1 MNSVILYSVTKKDNF
16 KINTHSLIDL
26 YLPIIGHVANNFF
39 MMLSSDVSYC
49 DNVKNLSFSLQD
61 ACTKLNCS
69 YDELTAARK
78 KLEAMGLIETFL
90 PIDNKKNFL
99 FVLNNPLDFYE
110 FISKPKYKVLLIK
123 NIGLTNFQFLEYKY
137 LNSNWEIDNKM
148 LNVSST
154 FESVFN
160 DQDIKQIKNLDFSII
175 YQDLLKLT
183 SINIVIPQ
191 TCKDIIENVYLR
203 HSLSLK
209 KIEQAILDSIDTDTN
224 NNCICNQ
231 AFLVANL
238 NKIINE
244 EYKMIPDKQKIGLK
258 RDAKLFQCLLDQ
270 QQEQEIIVDYKSYN
284 AEQYLMYIFNNHLSS
299 NDRKIIGQLKKDY
312 QLIDETIN
320 VLIDFVLFR
329 TKGKLNKKYIFKT
342 AKTINGLNIN
352 TCETCVKY
360 FKDFVQQHKL
370 NPKNA
375 QATTG
380 CGMFKL

>member
-16 KINTHSLIDL
+16 KINTNSLIDL

-39 MMLSSDVSYC
+39 VLLSNDVSYC
-49 DNVKNLSFSLQD
+49 DKIKNLSFSLQD
-61 ACTKLNCS
+61 TCTKLNCNL
-69 YDELTAARK
+69 DELVAARK
-78 KLEAMGLIETFL
+78 KLEAIGLLETFL
-90 PIDNKKNFL
+90 PIDNKNNFL

-110 FISKPKYKVLLIK
+110 FISKPKYKALLIK

-160 DQDIKQIKNLDFSII
+160 DQDIKNVKNLDFSII

-183 SINIVIPQ
+183 SINIIIPQ

-209 KIEQAILDSIDTDTN
+209 RIEQSILDSVDADTN
-224 NNCICNQ
+224 NNCVCNQ
-231 AFLVANL
+231 TFLVANL
-238 NKIINE
+238 NRIINE
-244 EYKMIPDKQKIGLK
+244 EYKIIPNKQTIILK

-284 AEQYLMYIFNNHLSS
+284 AEQYLMNIFNNHLSP
-299 NDRKIIGQLKKDY
+299 NDRKIISQLKNDY
-312 QLIDETIN
+312 QLTDETIN

-329 TKGKLNKKYIFKT
+329 TKGKLNRKYIFKT

-352 TCETCVKY
+352 TCETCLKH
-360 FKDFVQQHKL
+360 FKEFVQEHKL
-370 NPKNA
+370 SPKST
-375 QATTG
+375 QPTTN

>member
-16 KINTHSLIDL
+16 KINTNSLIDL
-26 YLPIIGHVANNFF
+26 YLPIIGHIANNFF
-39 MMLSSDVSYC
+39 MMLSNDISYC

-61 ACTKLNCS
+61 ACIKLNCS
-69 YDELTAARK
+69 LDDLNTARK
-78 KLEAMGLIETFL
+78 KLEAIGLLETFI
-90 PIDNKKNFL
+90 PIDNMKNFF

-110 FISKPKYKVLLIK
+110 FISKPKYKALLIK

-154 FESVFN
+154 FELTFN
-160 DQDIKQIKNLDFSII
+160 NQDIKQVKNLDFSII
-175 YQDLLKLT
+175 YKDLLKLT
-183 SINIVIPQ
+183 SINVVIPQ
-191 TCKDIIENVYLR
+191 PCKDIVENVYLR

-209 KIEQAILDSIDTDTN
+209 KIEQAVLDSIDTNTN

-231 AFLVANL
+231 GFLVANL

-244 EYKMIPDKQKIGLK
+244 EYKMISDRQTISLK
-258 RDAKLFQCLLDQ
+258 RDAKLFQCLLNQ

-284 AEQYLMYIFNNHLSS
+284 AEQYLMNIFNNHLLP
-299 NDRKIIGQLKKDY
+299 NERKIISQLKKDY

-329 TKGKLNKKYIFKT
+329 TKGKLNKKYILKT

-352 TCETCVKY
+352 TCDTCVKY
-360 FKDFVQQHKL
+360 FKDFVQEHKL
-370 NPKNA
+370 NPKNSQTA
-375 QATTG
+375 ID